1 MQCPASDVVQK
12 YILKPKLPNFFDKK
26 LRGEWVGFTRFIPLF
41 LGDNAFLCLLVNASI
56 LFSSTDRKRKGRTTF
71 PLI

>member
-26 LRGEWVGFTRFIPLF
+26 LRREWVGFVRFIPLF
-41 LGDNAFLCLLVNASI
+41 SGDNTFTCLFVNTSI
-56 LFSSTDRKRKGRTTF
+56 PFSSTDRKRKRRATF

>member
-12 YILKPKLPNFFDKK
+12 YILKPKLPNFFGKK
-26 LRGEWVGFTRFIPLF
+26 LRGEWVGFIRFIPLF
-41 LGDNAFLCLLVNASI
+41 SGDNAFTCLLVNTSI
-56 LFSSTDRKRKGRTTF
+56 PFSSTDRKRNRKATF

>member
-41 LGDNAFLCLLVNASI
+41 SGDNTFTCLFVNASI
-56 LFSSTDRKRKGRTTF
+56 LFSSTDRKRKEGLLF
-71 PLI
+71 P